1 MEKFHRVSNLFT
13 MPNLLLAC
21 LQRQMGKH
29 RNPQKHISKVR
40 AEKVKNEWQEK
51 QNAQLNSVYSTHRC
65 RYVDGYLCPFVL
77 LPRYVEIRNILW
89 VLDHFRVSLEH
100 FIPAMFTVPFFGIEH
115 FHKGCKLLK
124 ETAMRRVLQFDNKV
138 QAKTLSKL
146 CLYKK

>member
-51 QNAQLNSVYSTHRC
+51 QNAELNTVHNTYRSIIQYIC
-65 RYVDGYLCPFVL
+65 
-77 LPRYVEIRNILW
+77 IWILM
-89 VLDHFRVSLEH
+89 S
-100 FIPAMFTVPFFGIEH
+100 ICIAP
-115 FHKGCKLLK
+115 
-124 ETAMRRVLQFDNKV
+124 
-138 QAKTLSKL
+138 KL
-146 CLYKK
+146 CGNSKYSLCFV

>member
-51 QNAQLNSVYSTHRC
+51 QNAELNTVHNTYRSIIYI
-65 RYVDGYLCPFVL
+65 CPFVL
-77 LPRYVEIRNILW
+77 LPSYGEIRNILCA
-89 VLDHFRVSLEH
+89 LYDHFRVSLEH
-100 FIPAMFTVPFFGIEH
+100 VIPAMFTVPFLGIEL
-115 FHKGCKLLK
+115 FHAGCKMSK
-124 ETAMRRVLQFDNKV
+124 ETAMRRVLQFDKNPFKISF
-138 QAKTLSKL
+138 TSEIENL
-146 CLYKK
+146 